1 MILPSGNLF
10 MTDTT
15 LQNGVKAIEIV
26 REKLTCAILGVEF
39 EREGDE
45 NNVDIVNCNKP
56 IVSCM
61 IHNVKGV
68 HLYEVDLVDK
78 TIELYKK

>member
-10 MTDTT
+10 VTDTT
-15 LQNGVKAIEIV
+15 LRNGAKAIEIV

-39 EREGDE
+39 ERESEDS
-45 NNVDIVNCNKP
+45 DIVNCNKP

-68 HLYEVDLVDK
+68 HLYEVDIVDK

>member
-10 MTDTT
+10 MTSTT
-15 LQNGVKAIEIV
+15 LRNGAKAIELV
-26 REKLTCAILGVEF
+26 KEKLTCAVLGVEF
-39 EREGDE
+39 EREAADS
-45 NNVDIVNCNKP
+45 DIVNCNKP

-61 IHNVKGV
+61 IHNVQGV
-68 HLYEVDLVDK
+68 HLYQVDLVEK

>member
-10 MTDTT
+10 VTDVT
-15 LQNGVKAIEIV
+15 LRNGLKAIELV
-26 REKLTCAILGVEF
+26 KEKLNVVVLGVEF
-39 EREGDE
+39 ERDKPDS
-45 NNVDIVNCNKP
+45 DIVDATKP

-61 IHNVKGV
+61 IHDVKGV
-68 HLYEVDLVDK
+68 HLYQVDLVDK

>member
-10 MTDTT
+10 VTDVT
-15 LQNGVKAIEIV
+15 LRNGIKAIEV
-26 REKLTCAILGVEF
+26 VKEKLNCAVLGVEF
-39 EREGDE
+39 ERETPDS
-45 NNVDIVNCNKP
+45 DIVNCTKP

-61 IHNVKGV
+61 VHNVQGV
-68 HLYEVDLVDK
+68 HLYQVDVVEK

>member
-1 MILPSGNLF
+1 MILPSENLF
-10 MTDTT
+10 VTDTT
-15 LQNGVKAIEIV
+15 LRNGAKAIDMV
-26 REKLTCAILGVEF
+26 KEKLTCAVLGVEF
-39 EREGDE
+39 EREAPDS
-45 NNVDIVNCNKP
+45 DIVNCNKP

-68 HLYEVDLVDK
+68 HLYQVDLVDK